1 MRVLT
6 GDNVLIGG
14 FIVLGPDSK
23 QVIIRGIGPSLGGFV
38 ADPLADPT
46 LELHAGDGT
55 LIATNNNWKSDQ
67 QSEIEATG
75 LAPTND
81 LESAIVA
88 TLPGN
93 GASYTA
99 ILEGNGGTTGVGL
112 VEAYD
117 LDTAADSKLANIST
131 RGFVDAG
138 DNVLI
143 GGFIAGE
150 GVSDVIVRAI
160 GPSLTG
166 SGIDGALKNPTL
178 ELHDLFGDIIASDDD
193 WKDSQQSEIAATGL
207 QPSNDLESAI
217 LATLPPGA
225 YTAVVRGVN
234 GTTGVGL
241 VEVCDLN

>member
-1 MRVLT
+1 M
-6 GDNVLIGG
+6 
-14 FIVLGPDSK
+14 
-23 QVIIRGIGPSLGGFV
+23 RGIGPSFGGLV
-38 ADPLADPT
+38 ADALADPT
-46 LELHAGDGT
+46 LELHAGDGS

-67 QSEIEATG
+67 QAEIEATG

-99 ILEGNGGTTGVGL
+99 ILKGNGGTTGVGL

-117 LDTAADSKLANIST
+117 LDTAANSKLANIST
-131 RGFVDAG
+131 RGFVDSG

-150 GVSDVIVRAI
+150 GVADVIVRAI
-160 GPSLTG
+160 GPSLAVVG
-166 SGIDGALKNPTL
+166 VSGALQNPTL
-178 ELHDLFGDIIASDDD
+178 ELHNNFGATLASNDD
-193 WKDSQQSEIAATGL
+193 WKDSQQAEIAATGL
-207 QPSNDLESAI
+207 QPSDDLESAI

-225 YTAVVRGVN
+225 YTAVVRGID

-241 VEVCDLN
+241 VEIYNLN